1 MRRAFKGLIL
11 GLMIGLAGSLLGLS
25 PYGTVFERNVGL
37 DWLFKTRG
45 EIDPPPGVAV
55 IAIDG
60 TTGVRLDIPA
70 LPRDWPRSIHGELV
84 DALVQY
90 GASAIVFDIDFR
102 RVRHPVEEQK
112 FAEAVRRSDRV
123 VLFQHLSGKGQRVE
137 DASGKIL
144 GSVWVEELVSPIPA
158 LTGAARGLGPFPLP
172 KLDAAVYEF
181 WVFKSSAREAPT
193 MPAVGFQLHALKAY
207 PQFYRLLKNSG
218 VTSQL
223 ELPESADKISSPED
237 LRKLMTGVRATLVAE
252 PVLANNLVQE
262 LNAPWVQSESAEVL
276 HLLKSLVAMYLGDNE
291 RYLNFYGSPG
301 TVKTIPYHAV
311 IKGPDGNTTAEDL
324 DLTNKVAF
332 VGFSDLYDPGQPD
345 RFYTVFTDEDSIDLS
360 GVEIAATAFGN
371 LLHDQSLRIPGAGT
385 TLAILV
391 GFGIV
396 IAWLA
401 YLAPAIL
408 GVPVSIVVVGGYAF
422 YAQYIFNDSYLWLPL
437 ATPVLVQFP
446 LALFV
451 GLLIQYL
458 RERHQVQHISE
469 AIKLYVPDA
478 VSKALAN
485 EDLKPENIDQVS
497 FSTCL
502 ATDMQGFSTLAEN
515 MDPGELAEFLNDYF
529 DSLAQPLRNHD
540 ATVTEFRADA
550 IMCAWTGQPSDIDVR
565 RKPIL
570 ASLEA
575 ADAIEDFKA
584 RHDAFEASLRIGLET
599 GEVYVGHSGGGG
611 HFVYSIVGD
620 CANTASRIE
629 GLNKHLSTD
638 VLATESVIEGID
650 DLLMRPLGQF
660 VFVGKTEPL
669 PIIEILSLATDATA
683 LETELC
689 ERFAAGFDLF
699 MKAEWKK
706 ASKEFKS
713 ILKSFPH
720 DGPSRFYFSQCQ
732 QRINA
737 TSLPDNPYIITMT
750 EK

>member
-218 VTSQL
+218 VTRQL

-502 ATDMQGFSTLAEN
+502 ATDMQGFSTLAEHMN
-515 MDPGELAEFLNDYF
+515 PGELAEFLNDYF

>member
-1 MRRAFKGLIL
+1 MRRAVKGLLL
-11 GLMIGLAGSLLGLS
+11 GMVIGLIGSLLGLS
-25 PYGTVFERNVGL
+25 PYGTVFERSVGL

-45 EIDPPPGVAV
+45 EINPPPGVVV

-60 TTGVRLDIPA
+60 TTGVRLDIPE

-84 DALVQY
+84 DALVKY
-90 GASAIVFDIDFR
+90 GASAIVFDIDFQR
-102 RVRHPVEEQK
+102 ERSPVDEQI
-112 FAEAVRRSDRV
+112 FADAVRRSERV
-123 VLFQHLSGKGQRVE
+123 VLFQHLTGKGQAIE
-137 DASGKIL
+137 DASGKVH
-144 GSVWVEELVSPIPA
+144 GSVWIEELISPVPVLA
-158 LTGAARGLGPFPLP
+158 EAARGLGPFPLP

-207 PQFYRLLKNSG
+207 KQFYRLLKNSG
-218 VTSQL
+218 VTRKL
-223 ELPESADKISSPED
+223 ELPESAAKFSSAED
-237 LRKLMTGVRATLVAE
+237 LRQLMTGIRATLVAE
-252 PVLANNLVQE
+252 PALVDNLVQE
-262 LNAPWVQSESAEVL
+262 LSAPWVQSESAEIR
-276 HLLKSLVAMYLGDNE
+276 HLLNSLVAMYLGSNE
-291 RYLNFYGSPG
+291 RYLNFYGPPG
-301 TVKTIPYHAV
+301 TIKTIPFHAV
-311 IKGPDGNTTAEDL
+311 IKGADLNTSVEDL

-371 LLHDQSLRIPGAGT
+371 LLHDQSLRIPDAIT
-385 TLAILV
+385 TLAILF
-391 GFGIV
+391 GFGLFMALLI
-396 IAWLA
+396 
-401 YLAPAIL
+401 YYTPAIL
-408 GVPVSIVVVGGYAF
+408 GVPASIVIAVGYVF
-422 YAQYIFNDSYLWLPL
+422 YTQFVFNGSFLWLPL

-458 RERHQVQHISE
+458 QQRHQVQHISE

-485 EDLKPENIDQVS
+485 EDLKPENIDQVT

-502 ATDMQGFSTLAEN
+502 ATDMQGFSTLAES
-515 MDPGELAEFLNDYF
+515 MDPGKLAEFLNDYF
-529 DSLAQPLRNHD
+529 DTLAQPLRNHD

-550 IMCAWTGQPSDIDVR
+550 IMCAWIGQPSDIDVR

-584 RHDAFEASLRIGLET
+584 RHDAFEAALRIGMES

-611 HFVYSIVGD
+611 HFVYSIIGD

-629 GLNKHLSTD
+629 GLNKHLNTEI
-638 VLATESVIEGID
+638 LATESIIEGID
-650 DLLMRPLGQF
+650 ELLIRPIGQF

-689 ERFAAGFDLF
+689 ERFAAGINLF
-699 MKAEWKK
+699 MKTEWKK
-706 ASKEFKS
+706 ASKVFKS
-713 ILKSFPH
+713 ILKIFPY

-737 TSLPDNPYIITMT
+737 ASLPDNPHVIKMT

>member
-218 VTSQL
+218 VTRQL

-502 ATDMQGFSTLAEN
+502 ATDMQGFSTLAEHMN
-515 MDPGELAEFLNDYF
+515 PGELAEFLNDYF

-669 PIIEILSLATDATA
+669 PILEILSLVTDATA
-683 LETELC
+683 QEKELC
-689 ERFAAGFDLF
+689 ERFAGGFDLF
-699 MKAEWKK
+699 MQAEWKK
-706 ASKEFKS
+706 ASKQFKS

-732 QRINA
+732 QRIGA
-737 TSLPDNPYIITMT
+737 ASLPDNPYIITMT

>member
-1 MRRAFKGLIL
+1 MRRAVKGLLL
-11 GLMIGLAGSLLGLS
+11 GMMIGLIGSLLGLS
-25 PYGTVFERNVGL
+25 PYGTVFERSVGL
-37 DWLFKTRG
+37 DWLFNTRG
-45 EIDPPPGVAV
+45 EISPPPGVVV

-60 TTGVRLDIPA
+60 TTGVRLDIPE

-84 DALVQY
+84 DALVRY
-90 GASAIVFDIDFR
+90 GVSAIVFDIDFQR
-102 RVRHPVEEQK
+102 ERSPVDEQI
-112 FAEAVRRSDRV
+112 FADAVRRSERV
-123 VLFQHLSGKGQRVE
+123 VLFQHLTGKGQAIE
-137 DASGKIL
+137 DASGKVR
-144 GSVWVEELVSPIPA
+144 GSVWVEELISPVRVLA
-158 LTGAARGLGPFPLP
+158 EAARGLGPFPLP

-207 PQFYRLLKNSG
+207 KQFYRLLKNSG
-218 VTSQL
+218 VTRKL
-223 ELPESADKISSPED
+223 ELPESAAQISSPED
-237 LRKLMTGVRATLVAE
+237 LHQLMTGIRATLVAE
-252 PVLANNLVQE
+252 PALVDNLVQE
-262 LNAPWVQSESAEVL
+262 LSAPWVQSESAEIR
-276 HLLKSLVAMYLGDNE
+276 HLINSLVAMYLGSNE
-291 RYLNFYGSPG
+291 RYLNFYGTPG
-301 TVKTIPYHAV
+301 TIKTVPFHAV
-311 IKGPDGNTTAEDL
+311 IKGADLNTSADDL

-371 LLHDQSLRIPGAGT
+371 LLHDQSLRIPNAIT
-385 TLAILV
+385 TLVILF
-391 GFGIV
+391 GFGLFMALLI
-396 IAWLA
+396 
-401 YLAPAIL
+401 YFTPAIL
-408 GVPVSIVVVGGYAF
+408 GVPASIVISAGYVFYTQFAF
-422 YAQYIFNDSYLWLPL
+422 NGSYLWLPL
-437 ATPVLVQFP
+437 AIPVLVQFP
-446 LALFV
+446 LALFI

-458 RERHQVQHISE
+458 QQRHQVQHISE

-485 EDLKPENIDQVS
+485 EDLKPENIDQVT

-502 ATDMQGFSTLAEN
+502 ATDMQGFSTLAES
-515 MDPGELAEFLNDYF
+515 MDPGKLAEFLNDYF
-529 DSLAQPLRNHD
+529 DTLAQPLRNHD

-550 IMCAWTGQPSDIDVR
+550 IMCAWIGQPSDIDVR

-584 RHDAFEASLRIGLET
+584 RHDAFEAALRIGMES

-611 HFVYSIVGD
+611 HFVYSIIGD

-629 GLNKHLSTD
+629 GLNKHLNTEI
-638 VLATESVIEGID
+638 LATESIIEGID
-650 DLLMRPLGQF
+650 ELLIRPLGQF

-669 PIIEILSLATDATA
+669 PIIEILSLATNATA

-699 MKAEWKK
+699 MRAEWKK

-713 ILKSFPH
+713 ILKSFPY

-737 TSLPDNPYIITMT
+737 ASLPDNPHVIKMT

>member
-1 MRRAFKGLIL
+1 MRRAIKGLVL
-11 GLMIGLAGSLLGLS
+11 GLMIGITGSLLGLS
-25 PYGTVFERNVGL
+25 PYGTVFERSVGL

-45 EIDPPPGVAV
+45 EIHPPSGVAV

-60 TTGVRLDIPA
+60 TTGVRLDIPE
-70 LPRDWPRSIHGELV
+70 LPREWPRSIHGELV
-84 DALVQY
+84 DALVNY

-102 RVRHPVEEQK
+102 RVRSPVEEQK
-112 FAEAVRRSDRV
+112 FAEAARRSDRV
-123 VLFQHLSGKGQRVE
+123 VLFQHLTGKGQRVE
-137 DASGKIL
+137 DASGKVL

-158 LTGAARGLGPFPLP
+158 LSNAVRGLGPFPLP
-172 KLDAAVYEF
+172 KIDAAVYEF

-193 MPAVGFQLHALKAY
+193 MPAVGFQLHALKVY
-207 PQFYRLLKNSG
+207 PQFYRLLKNSD
-218 VTSQL
+218 VTRQL
-223 ELPESADKISSPED
+223 QLPESADRISSAED
-237 LRKLMTGVRATLVAE
+237 LRKMMTGVRSALVAG
-252 PVLANNLVQE
+252 PVLVSNLIQE
-262 LNAPWVQSESAEVL
+262 LNAPWVQSESAEIR
-276 HLLKSLVAMYLGDNE
+276 HLLNSLVAMYLGDNE
-291 RYLNFYGSPG
+291 RYINFYGSPG
-301 TVKTIPYHAV
+301 TVKTIPFHAV
-311 IKGPDGNTTAEDL
+311 IKGPDANTTAEDL
-324 DLTNKVAF
+324 DLTNQVAF

-385 TLAILV
+385 TLAILA

-396 IAWLA
+396 ISLLA

-408 GVPVSIVVVGGYAF
+408 GVPVSIVVAGGYAF
-422 YAQYIFNDSYLWLPL
+422 YAQYAFNESYLWLPL

-458 RERHQVQHISE
+458 RQRHQVQHISE
-469 AIKLYVPDA
+469 AIKLYVPET
-478 VSKALAN
+478 VSRALVS
-485 EDLKPENIDQVS
+485 EDLKPESIDQVS

-502 ATDMQGFSTLAEN
+502 ATDMQGFSTLAEHMN
-515 MDPGELAEFLNDYF
+515 PGDLAEFLNDYF
-529 DSLAQPLRNHD
+529 DTLAQPLRNHD

-550 IMCAWTGQPSDIDVR
+550 IMCAWTGQESDIDVR

-638 VLATESVIEGID
+638 VLATESVIEGIN
-650 DLLMRPLGQF
+650 DLLVRPLGQF

-669 PIIEILSLATDATA
+669 PIFEILSLVTDATA
-683 LETELC
+683 QETELC
-689 ERFAAGFDLF
+689 DRFAGGFDFF
-699 MKAEWKK
+699 MQAEWKK
-706 ASKEFKS
+706 ASKQFKS

-732 QRINA
+732 QRIGA
-737 TSLPDNPYIITMT
+737 ASLPDNPCIITMT

>member
-218 VTSQL
+218 VTRQL

-669 PIIEILSLATDATA
+669 PILEILSLVTDATA
-683 LETELC
+683 QEKELC
-689 ERFAAGFDLF
+689 ERFAGGFDLF
-699 MKAEWKK
+699 MQAEWKK
-706 ASKEFKS
+706 ASKQFKS

-732 QRINA
+732 QRIGA
-737 TSLPDNPYIITMT
+737 ASLPDNPYIITMT